1 MTAAA
6 TRSTLAPGDVRVA
19 NLARMTQEL
28 QDAGVLSRAELARR
42 AGLSVPTAHRLIA
55 DLVELGLAQRK
66 PAPEGDGRP
75 GRPPVLYRFRDEIAL
90 LAAADIGNET
100 TRLAVTTLSGRVLG
114 RASMS
119 SSRIRPPMARTLAS
133 RIRHLISQIPA
144 PDEGLRAGVRT
155 RWPASALAATGIGV
169 AAVVDAR
176 GVLCA
181 PPVHRSWDG
190 IPLRASLTALLGCQV
205 AVAQDDHLSPVAE
218 SSDHGTFPGASSLLV
233 LEIGRGIGVGL
244 TIDGEPVAGAGHRFG
259 RIAGWPVS
267 QTAGAGPLPGR
278 TLGECLGARGLVR
291 QYRAA
296 GGSAAVRDG
305 AGLAAA
311 ARAGDGP
318 AEAVFEW
325 AAREVGEIVTRLRL
339 LCDPEAIVIGG
350 GLSRAFDL
358 LEPGVAAALPAGVPV
373 ARSVLGEQAVVTG
386 AVLAARSLAR
396 YWLSEQLAPAPS
408 RPANLA

>member
-1 MTAAA
+1 MTGTVPRPTSAL
-6 TRSTLAPGDVRVA
+6 SDVKVA
-19 NLARMTQEL
+19 NLARMTREL
-28 QDAGVLSRAELARR
+28 QDAGLLSRAELARR

-55 DLVELGLAQRK
+55 DLVELGLAERK

-75 GRPPVLYRFRDEIAL
+75 GRPPVVYRFRDEIAL

-100 TRLAVTTLSGRVLG
+100 TRFAVTTLSGRVLG

-119 SSRIRPPMARTLAS
+119 SGRLGQPLARTLAS
-133 RIRHLISQIPA
+133 RIRQLITEVAA
-144 PDEGLRAGVRT
+144 PDAGLRAAARP
-155 RWPASALAATGIGV
+155 RWPVGALAATGIGI

-176 GVLCA
+176 GVLRA
-181 PPVHRSWDG
+181 PPVHRSWAG

-218 SSDHGTFPGASSLLV
+218 SSEHGTFPGAASLLV

-244 TIDGEPVAGAGHRFG
+244 TIHGVPVAGAGHRFG

-267 QTAGAGPLPGR
+267 QTAAAGPLPGR

-296 GGSAAVRDG
+296 GGSAVIRDG

-311 ARAGDGP
+311 ARAGDRRAG
-318 AEAVFEW
+318 AVFEW
-325 AAREVGEIVTRLRL
+325 AAHEVGEIVARLRL

-358 LEPGVAAALPAGVPV
+358 LEQGVSAALPAGVPV
-373 ARSVLGEQAVVTG
+373 ACSVLGDQAVVTG
-386 AVLAARSLAR
+386 AVLTARALGR
-396 YWLSEQLAPAPS
+396 DWLSEQLAPASSAPG
-408 RPANLA
+408 NLA

>member
-6 TRSTLAPGDVRVA
+6 ARPTLALGDVKVA

-42 AGLSVPTAHRLIA
+42 AGLSVPTAHRLVA

-66 PAPEGDGRP
+66 PAPESDGRP
-75 GRPPVLYRFRDEIAL
+75 GRPPAVYRFRDEIAL
-90 LAAADIGNET
+90 LAAADVGNET

-114 RASMS
+114 RVSMS
-119 SSRIRPPMARTLAS
+119 SGRLGQSMARMLAS
-133 RIRHLISQIPA
+133 RIRQLISEA
-144 PDEGLRAGVRT
+144 AGPDEGVRP
-155 RWPASALAATGIGV
+155 RWPAGALAATGIGI
-169 AAVVDAR
+169 AAVVDAH

-190 IPLRASLTALLGCQV
+190 IPLRASLTTLLGCQV

-218 SSDHGTFPGASSLLV
+218 SSEHGTFPGASSLLV
-233 LEIGRGIGVGL
+233 LEVGRGIGVGL

-296 GGSAAVRDG
+296 GGSAMVRDG

-311 ARAGDGP
+311 ARAGDGRG
-318 AEAVFEW
+318 
-325 AAREVGEIVTRLRL
+325 ARCSSGPRVKSVRSSPG
-339 LCDPEAIVIGG
+339 CGCCAIPRP
-350 GLSRAFDL
+350 SSS
-358 LEPGVAAALPAGVPV
+358 AAACRGPSTCSGRACRPRCQPAC
-373 ARSVLGEQAVVTG
+373 RSPAVCW
-386 AVLAARSLAR
+386 AI
-396 YWLSEQLAPAPS
+396 
-408 RPANLA
+408 RPW

>member
-6 TRSTLAPGDVRVA
+6 TRPTLALSDVRVT
-19 NLARMTQEL
+19 NLARMTREL
-28 QDAGVLSRAELARR
+28 QDAGPLSRAELARR

-75 GRPPVLYRFRDEIAL
+75 GRPPVVYRFRDEIAL

-119 SSRIRPPMARTLAS
+119 SGRLRQPMARTLAS
-133 RIRHLISQIPA
+133 RIRHLISQIPG
-144 PDEGLRAGVRT
+144 PDEGIRAVRT
-155 RWPASALAATGIGV
+155 RWPEGALAAAGIGV
-169 AAVVDAR
+169 AAAVDAR

-190 IPLRASLTALLGCQV
+190 IPLRSSLTAVLGCQV

-218 SSDHGTFPGASSLLV
+218 SSEHGTFPGASSLLV

-244 TIDGEPVAGAGHRFG
+244 TIGGEPVAGAGQRFG

-278 TLGECLGARGLVR
+278 TLGDCLGARGLVR

-311 ARAGDGP
+311 ARAGDGL
-318 AEAVFEW
+318 AGAVFEW
-325 AAREVGEIVTRLRL
+325 AAREVGEIVARLGL

-358 LEPGVAAALPAGVPV
+358 LEPGVSAALPAGVPV
-373 ARSVLGEQAVVTG
+373 ASSVLGEQAVVTG

-396 YWLSEQLAPAPS
+396 GWLSEQLAPAPS
-408 RPANLA
+408 PPGNPA